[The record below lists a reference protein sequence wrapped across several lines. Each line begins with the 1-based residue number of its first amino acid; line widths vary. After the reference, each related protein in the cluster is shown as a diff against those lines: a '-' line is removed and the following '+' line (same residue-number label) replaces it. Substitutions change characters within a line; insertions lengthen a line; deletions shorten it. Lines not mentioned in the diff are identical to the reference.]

1 MIRRPP
7 RSTLFPYTTLFR
19 SHLDARAELASEVA
33 HEVAEVHA
41 LLAAEVDGHPAL
53 ARRHLDV
60 HDLHRQAARARE
72 LAAGDDG
79 RLLAMPLPAVFARV
93 LLGGQADHAPVEPV
107 TAELGHRTP
116 WAPHLAERGAA
127 LRLDADDVAHMQQK
141 VADHLVVVGGRRL
154 AQPHADEIFGHGLGI
169 AHVLDPP
176 GAMPPSA
183 PPAPAACR
191 PAGAGGR
198 C

>member
-141 VADHLVVVGGRRL
+141 VADHLVGVGG
-154 AQPHADEIFGHGLGI
+154 G
-169 AHVLDPP
+169 
-176 GAMPPSA
+176 
-183 PPAPAACR
+183 PPAPPPPRGVFR
-191 PAGAGGR
+191 PGARGAPGVSPP
-198 C
+198 